1 LLSDSLK
8 KQIQSCYSTILE
20 NKQVKPRVGQ
30 RLMIA
35 DIARV
40 LGNIDTTNED
50 IESGSAN
57 PNIAIIEAGTGTG
70 KTLAYCLATIPIAK
84 SLKKKV
90 IISTATIALQ
100 EQIIYKDL
108 PELLNLSP
116 LEFSFTLA
124 KGRRRYVCLSLL
136 HKFLSH
142 GSDKTTDQLS
152 LGLADLPENSLN
164 SDSNKKNSPVKIDFE
179 LYKQFAKKLQNNTW
193 NGERDDWPDTIEHA
207 SWFNITTD
215 FHQCTG
221 RNCSEYDSCIF
232 YKARE
237 RVFKSDCIVANHD
250 LVLSDLAMGGG
261 VVLPAPGE
269 TIYIFD
275 EGHHL
280 PDKAISHFSYSFQL
294 NSSKVWLT
302 QLVEQLKALLSEQAL
317 PSFIKSHIV
326 ELPALASESS
336 DYINALM
343 DLLQNNVQ
351 FTSSLNNNKQTD
363 NNKNP
368 AMHRFENGLF
378 PAEFHS
384 PILALKQIFSR
395 IDNILG
401 FISDFCTDI
410 LDENRVEIS
419 IKTAEYWMQ
428 QLHPA
433 ISRIESS
440 LALFSRYLI
449 IDDTSIKAPYA
460 RWIYQYQNE
469 ETGQVK
475 QTDLALHCCPVLPSV
490 ELQSLLWETCYGAV
504 ITSATLSSGG
514 NFNLFKLNSGVE
526 GYFNSIRSHFNYT
539 DNVQFEV
546 PSMLTDPT
554 LSATDHTDEVADYLK
569 QHLDTSTATLVL
581 FSSKKQLNDI
591 EYFLLKDNKN
601 WQNLIL
607 TQGKSNKQEII
618 KQHKKNID
626 KDQGSIIFGLA
637 SFAEGVDLPGKYCTH
652 VIITKLPF
660 SVPDNPVD
668 ETLSEW
674 MRAQGRNHFFEV
686 SVPQTTIKLIQA
698 CGRLVRHESDC
709 GKITL
714 LDRRILT
721 KRYGKDM
728 LSALPPYTMILN

>member
-1 LLSDSLK
+1 LLSDDLK
-8 KQIQSCYSTILE
+8 KQIQTCYSTILE
-20 NKQVKPRVGQ
+20 NKQVNPRIGQ

-40 LGNIDTTNED
+40 LGNIDTQTEED
-50 IESGSAN
+50 QPNN

-70 KTLAYCLATIPIAK
+70 KTLAYCLASIPIAK

-100 EQIIYKDL
+100 EQIINKDL

-124 KGRRRYVCLSLL
+124 KGRRRYICLSLL
-136 HKFLSH
+136 NKFLSR
-142 GSDKTTDQLS
+142 SSTKDDNQLS
-152 LGLADLPENSLN
+152 LGLAELP
-164 SDSNKKNSPVKIDFE
+164 DTKTADKPTAVKIDLE
-179 LYKQFAKKLQNNTW
+179 LYKKFHQQLLNNKW
-193 NGERDDWPDTIEHA
+193 NGERDNWPDTIDHN
-207 SWFNITTD
+207 SWFSITTD

-221 RNCSEYDSCIF
+221 RNCTEYDACIF

-261 VVLPAPGE
+261 IVLPAPAD

-294 NSSKVWLT
+294 NSSKTWLI
-302 QLVEQLKALLSEQAL
+302 QLADLLKTFLNEKSL
-317 PSFIKSHIV
+317 PSIIKTNIGDI
-326 ELPALASESS
+326 PALASESS

-343 DLLQNNVQ
+343 ELLTNNIH
-351 FTSSLNNNKQTD
+351 FTAAMSFNKQD
-363 NNKNP
+363 SSKP
-368 AMHRFENGLF
+368 AIHRFENGIF
-378 PAEFHS
+378 PSEFHS
-384 PILALKQIFSR
+384 PILALKQIFTR
-395 IDNILG
+395 IDNLLTN
-401 FISDFCTDI
+401 ISDFCTEV
-410 LDENRVEIS
+410 LDEDRVEIK
-419 IKTAEYWMQ
+419 IETAEYWMQ

-440 LALFSRYLI
+440 IALFSHYLI
-449 IDDTSIKAPYA
+449 IDDISKNAPYA
-460 RWIYQYQNE
+460 RWIYQYANDESQQN
-469 ETGQVK
+469 
-475 QTDLALHCCPVLPSV
+475 DLALHCCPVLPSA
-490 ELQSLLWETCYGAV
+490 ELQALLWKTCYGAI
-504 ITSATLSSGG
+504 ITSATLSSCG
-514 NFNLFKLNSGVE
+514 NFNLFKLNSGVN
-526 GYFNSIRSHFNYT
+526 GYFNSIASHFNYT

-546 PSMLTDPT
+546 PSMLTDPST
-554 LSATDHTDEVADYLK
+554 SSSDHTDEVAEYLK
-569 QHLDTSTATLVL
+569 QNLDTSQASLVL

-591 EYFLLKDNKN
+591 EYFLLKDHKK
-601 WQNLIL
+601 WQKLIL

-626 KDQGSIIFGLA
+626 KDKGSIIFGLA
-637 SFAEGVDLPGKYCTH
+637 SFAEGIDLPGKYCTH
-652 VIITKLPF
+652 VIIAKLPF

-674 MRAQGRNHFFEV
+674 MRSQGRNHFFEV
-686 SVPQTTIKLIQA
+686 SVPQTSIKLVQA
-698 CGRLVRHESDC
+698 CGRLIRNETDS

-714 LDRRILT
+714 LDRRVLT
-721 KRYGKDM
+721 KRYGRDM
-728 LSALPPYTMILN
+728 LSALPPYTMNY